1 MVQVFVSALNDAL
14 RDQRPLASSTDRGAL
29 MHLEL
34 LDTVNQ
40 SKRTIAI
47 DRVKRSAYL
56 RTTVATVPQPQYC
69 SARSHTCYGT
79 NRCRRWTGCKK
90 FEQVTSRFAASRSDR
105 MSTRLH
111 ADVYSHVYTN
121 VCTHV
126 YSCPHPCPDRC
137 PYTLNHTYHHIGTE
151 ALSPVHS
158 ASSSR
163 SICQC

>member
-56 RTTVATVPQPQYC
+56 ADNSGDCTAATVLQC
-69 SARSHTCYGT
+69 KISHLLRHQQMSQVDWMQEVRAGDVKI
-79 NRCRRWTGCKK
+79 RG
-90 FEQVTSRFAASRSDR
+90 EQV
-105 MSTRLH
+105 
-111 ADVYSHVYTN
+111 
-121 VCTHV
+121 
-126 YSCPHPCPDRC
+126 
-137 PYTLNHTYHHIGTE
+137 
-151 ALSPVHS
+151 
-158 ASSSR
+158 
-163 SICQC
+163 